1 MVILSIPP
9 HATQK
14 LQPLDAFLNLH
25 LMQFVHYGYAII
37 KLEEETTDNLGKL
50 SCDALMKNAGIWPV
64 NANIIPESKLIAYN
78 NELFTSSNATLRS
91 HNNVALDNSCVPGCN
106 ITVNDTIVLDV
117 SFKDIVPIPKLKPTK
132 RNTEES
138 ENITSFPYKI
148 RIEESI

>member
-1 MVILSIPP
+1 MFYNP
-9 HATQK
+9 
-14 LQPLDAFLNLH
+14 FLAIMDNKINL
-25 LMQFVHYGYAII
+25 
-37 KLEEETTDNLGKL
+37 KKKL
-50 SCDALMKNAGIWPV
+50 SVIYKKTCFQLCATLMKNAGIWPV